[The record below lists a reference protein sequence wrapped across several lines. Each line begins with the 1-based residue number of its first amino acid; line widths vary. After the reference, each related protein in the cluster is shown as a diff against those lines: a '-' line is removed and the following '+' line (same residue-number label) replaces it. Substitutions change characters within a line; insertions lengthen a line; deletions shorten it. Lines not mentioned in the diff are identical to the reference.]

1 MEWHRCTLL
10 CLASFTQH
18 YACEIYPYCSLV
30 FHYIDLSQF
39 IYSFHHQIL
48 TSIWE
53 VSSYCK

>member
-1 MEWHRCTLL
+1 MYPL